1 MTWMNPSPKGRTIAT
16 VVGDPDAIKAR
27 GTEIENLGTMMT
39 DSATILKGLADGTDG
54 LEGKA
59 ADKLREGVG
68 DVHGTLKEAGQLYTP
83 TGPVVYAYGVALA
96 VDQPAIDGHV
106 TNCQTLWE
114 TLQALPGS
122 VEPRDTGGWGEP
134 DAGSPEA
141 EEQAAQDQAA
151 REAYEAWEAEA
162 RAFDVDYDSWEAA
175 FDTAASDVGDALAGK
190 IKDSFWDDLDG
201 FVAGALKVLAVV
213 GLVLAVVGLII
224 GGPIIAALAAIV
236 AVATLALTIYQY
248 ARGDASKLD
257 LALAI
262 VGVIP
267 FGSLGK
273 LAQGKSGAISFLGDI
288 AGGAFKPSTY
298 SAAMSQMRTLS
309 MASRFAGGG
318 FQGFRAS
325 ASTFWQLNNNGL
337 GGFMTKL
344 MTGKSLDDFATLGNV
359 MEEGI
364 DWTSRL
370 AVGFDFGHSYIGNA
384 IKLTTY
390 GTQVAGTEGLTD
402 RFPPLK
408 WMGF

>member
-1 MTWMNPSPKGRTIAT
+1 MTWMDPSPKGRPIIT
-16 VVGDPDAIKAR
+16 VEGDPAAIKLR
-27 GTEIENLGTMMT
+27 GTEIEELGTMMT
-39 DSATILKGLADGTDG
+39 NSATILKGLADGTDG

-68 DVHGTLKEAGQLYTP
+68 DVHGTLKEAGELYTP
-83 TGPVVYAYGVALA
+83 TGPVVHAYGVALEA
-96 VDQPAIDGHV
+96 DQPAINGHV
-106 TNCQTLWE
+106 ANCETLWQ
-114 TLQALPGS
+114 TYLSLPGS
-122 VEPRDTGGWGEP
+122 VEARGTGGWGEP
-134 DAGSPEA
+134 EADSPEA
-141 EEQAAQDQAA
+141 EAQAAEDEAKQQAYDA
-151 REAYEAWEAEA
+151 WLTEAT
-162 RAFDVDYDSWEAA
+162 RFDTDYDSWETA
-175 FDTAASDVGDALAGK
+175 FETAANDVGDALAGK
-190 IKDSFWDDLDG
+190 IEDSFWDDLDG

-213 GLVLAVVGLII
+213 GLVLAVVGLVI
-224 GGPIIAALAAIV
+224 GGPILAALAAIV

-248 ARGDASKLD
+248 CRGDASKLD

-273 LAQGKSGAISFLGDI
+273 LAQGKQGAISFLGDI

-298 SAAMSQMRTLS
+298 SAAVGQLDNLA

-318 FQGFRAS
+318 FQGFKAS
-325 ASTFWQLNNNGL
+325 ASTFWQLNGTDL

-344 MTGKSLDDFATLGNV
+344 MTGKGLDDFSMLSTV

-364 DWTSRL
+364 DWTTKL
-370 AVGFDFGHSYIGNA
+370 AVGVDFGHSYIGNA

-390 GTQVAGTEGLTD
+390 GTQLAGTDGLTD
-402 RFPPLK
+402 RFPALK